1 MGYFGHTRN
10 GDVLSRFSNDVIE
23 YEENILKAIRQLI
36 IAVINVVLYFAMLLY
51 INFKLTIFVLCL
63 FPIMALVISSIT
75 RHLRRNSTTLQQ
87 KTSYL
92 MSLIEETI
100 SGLRIIKAYTA
111 IEFSNNRFRGY
122 NESYTRLRN
131 KVYRRID
138 LASPVLFYSPLSRRG
153 TVNVFASSGM
163 LNLMSPNSRSVLWL
177 VCTFSMLILAIDQ
190 NPST

>member
-1 MGYFGHTRN
+1 M
-10 GDVLSRFSNDVIE
+10 
-23 YEENILKAIRQLI
+23 
-36 IAVINVVLYFAMLLY
+36 VLYFAMLLY
-51 INFKLTIFVLCL
+51 INFKLTIFVLCV

-122 NESYTRLRN
+122 NESYT
-131 KVYRRID
+131 
-138 LASPVLFYSPLSRRG
+138 S
-153 TVNVFASSGM
+153 
-163 LNLMSPNSRSVLWL
+163 
-177 VCTFSMLILAIDQ
+177 
-190 NPST
+190 